1 MVLIMRAPRIRMA
14 FFAGA
19 ALLCAPLSAFWA
31 QAQAGQ
37 PVVLEV
43 SEELLQDGID
53 ALKDRRPDLARQI
66 FQNLLA
72 SHPRSPAAR
81 KAAVELTKLEQG
93 SSGANAAGSAGDA
106 LSERPDKPD
115 TEVAEQIR
123 KLRFRLV
130 SEVGDRVFFAES
142 SAVIGGRARAI
153 LEAQARWLKRS
164 QSIGVTIIG
173 RADDGG
179 SSADATA
186 LARQRAEVVRAKLIE
201 AGIASDR
208 IRIESRGNSDPVATC
223 RTAICQA
230 QNRHAETLLRFTG
243 NGSAASGLT
252 GASGAETL
260 ELETRGAEALG
271 SESLGAVD
279 ADTGGGTGGR
289 GTSGRGTGQ
298 ALAR

>member
-1 MVLIMRAPRIRMA
+1 MA

-19 ALLCAPLSAFWA
+19 AFLFAPISAIWA

-53 ALKDRRPDLARQI
+53 ALRDRRPDLARQI
-66 FQNLLA
+66 FQNLLS

-81 KAAVELTKLEQG
+81 KATVELAKLDQG
-93 SSGANAAGSAGDA
+93 SSSAGSAGA
-106 LSERPDKPD
+106 GEEAFSERPDSERPD

-173 RADDGG
+173 RSDDGG

-186 LARQRAEVVRAKLIE
+186 LARQRAEAVRAKLIE
-201 AGIASDR
+201 AGIASER
-208 IRIESRGNSDPVATC
+208 IRIEARGNSDPVATC

-230 QNRHAETLLRFTG
+230 QNRHAETLLRFTK

-252 GASGAETL
+252 GTPGVETRGT
-260 ELETRGAEALG
+260 ETRGAETLG
-271 SESLGAVD
+271 SESFGAESVD
-279 ADTGGGTGGR
+279 ADV
-289 GTSGRGTGQ
+289 GRGTGQ

>member
-1 MVLIMRAPRIRMA
+1 MA
-14 FFAGA
+14 FLAGA
-19 ALLCAPLSAFWA
+19 VLLCAPFSAFWV

-53 ALKDRRPDLARQI
+53 ALRDRRPDLARQI

-81 KAAVELTKLEQG
+81 KAAVELAKLDQG
-93 SSGANAAGSAGDA
+93 SSSAGSAGVDDDS
-106 LSERPDKPD
+106 LSEKPEA
-115 TEVAEQIR
+115 EVTEQIR

-164 QSIGVTIIG
+164 QSIAVTIIG

-201 AGIASDR
+201 AGIASER
-208 IRIESRGNSDPVATC
+208 IRIETRGNSDPVATC
-223 RTAICQA
+223 RTAVCQA
-230 QNRHAETLLRFTG
+230 QNRHAETLLRFTKS
-243 NGSAASGLT
+243 GSAASGLT
-252 GASGAETL
+252 GSRGV
-260 ELETRGAEALG
+260 ETRGTESLG
-271 SESLGAVD
+271 SESFGAESVD
-279 ADTGGGTGGR
+279 ADVGR
-289 GTSGRGTGQ
+289 GSGQ

>member
-1 MVLIMRAPRIRMA
+1 MRVRRTRMA
-14 FFAGA
+14 FFAGT
-19 ALLCAPLSAFWA
+19 ALMCVPLPAFWS

-43 SEELLQDGID
+43 SEELLQDGVD
-53 ALKDRRPDLARQI
+53 ALRDHRRDLARHI
-66 FQNLLA
+66 FQNLLV

-81 KAAVELTKLEQG
+81 KAALELAKLDQG
-93 SSGANAAGSAGDA
+93 SSSAGSTGANGDTS
-106 LSERPDKPD
+106 SERPDA
-115 TEVAEQIR
+115 EGAEQIR

-164 QSIGVTIIG
+164 QSIGITIIG

-186 LARQRAEVVRAKLIE
+186 LAHQRAEVVRAKLIE
-201 AGIASDR
+201 AGIASER
-208 IRIESRGNSDPVATC
+208 ITIESRGNRDPVATC

-230 QNRHAETLLRFTG
+230 QNRHAETLLKFAG

-252 GASGAETL
+252 GTSGAVKRGAET
-260 ELETRGAEALG
+260 RGTEALS
-271 SESLGAVD
+271 SESFGDDSVGADV
-279 ADTGGGTGGR
+279 GH
-289 GTSGRGTGQ
+289 GTGQ
-298 ALAR
+298 AYAR

>member
-1 MVLIMRAPRIRMA
+1 MVMIMRAPRIWMA
-14 FFAGA
+14 SFAGA
-19 ALLCAPLSAFWA
+19 ALLCAPLPALWA

-53 ALKDRRPDLARQI
+53 ALKDRRPDLARKI

-72 SHPRSPAAR
+72 SHPRSSAAN
-81 KAAVELTKLEQG
+81 KAAVELAKLEHKRDP
-93 SSGANAAGSAGDA
+93 GASRGDAAGSSEGDSEGDS
-106 LSERPDKPD
+106 SERPDSERPGA
-115 TEVAEQIR
+115 EVAEQIR

-164 QSIGVTIIG
+164 QSLGVTIIG

-179 SSADATA
+179 SSADAMA
-186 LARQRAEVVRAKLIE
+186 LAQQRAEVVRAKLIE
-201 AGIASDR
+201 AGISSER
-208 IRIESRGNSDPVATC
+208 IKIETRGNSDPVATC

-230 QNRHAETLLRFTG
+230 QNRHAETLLRFSG
-243 NGSAASGLT
+243 KDEASSGLT
-252 GASGAETL
+252 GVIEAETQ
-260 ELETRGAEALG
+260 GAEALG
-271 SESLGAVD
+271 GDSIGADV
-279 ADTGGGTGGR
+279 GHR
-289 GTSGRGTGQ
+289 SGQ

>member
-1 MVLIMRAPRIRMA
+1 MVLTMRARRIPVA

-19 ALLCAPLSAFWA
+19 ALLCAPLSAFCA

-53 ALKDRRPDLARQI
+53 ALKDRRTDLARQI

-81 KAAVELTKLEQG
+81 KAAVELAKLEQG
-93 SSGANAAGSAGDA
+93 SSGGDIAGSAEDA
-106 LSERPDKPD
+106 SSERPD

-201 AGIASDR
+201 AGIAGER

-252 GASGAETL
+252 GTK
-260 ELETRGAEALG
+260 GAEALG

-279 ADTGGGTGGR
+279 ADIGR
-289 GTSGRGTGQ
+289 GTGGRGTGQ

>member
-1 MVLIMRAPRIRMA
+1 M
-14 FFAGA
+14 
-19 ALLCAPLSAFWA
+19 
-31 QAQAGQ
+31 
-37 PVVLEV
+37 VLEV
-43 SEELLQDGID
+43 TEELLQDGID
-53 ALKDRRPDLARQI
+53 ALRDRRPDLARQI

-81 KAAVELTKLEQG
+81 KAAVELAKLDQG
-93 SSGANAAGSAGDA
+93 SSSAGSAGAVEDA
-106 LSERPDKPD
+106 FSERPDA
-115 TEVAEQIR
+115 EVAEQIR

-142 SAVIGGRARAI
+142 SAVIGGRARAV

-179 SSADATA
+179 SSADATV

-201 AGIASDR
+201 AGIASER
-208 IRIESRGNSDPVATC
+208 ITIETRGNSDPVATC

-230 QNRHAETLLRFTG
+230 QNRHAETLLRFTKTG
-243 NGSAASGLT
+243 NAASGPT
-252 GASGAETL
+252 GTPGV
-260 ELETRGAEALG
+260 ETRGAETGGAETWG
-271 SESLGAVD
+271 SESFGAESVD
-279 ADTGGGTGGR
+279 ADVR
-289 GTSGRGTGQ
+289 RGTGQ